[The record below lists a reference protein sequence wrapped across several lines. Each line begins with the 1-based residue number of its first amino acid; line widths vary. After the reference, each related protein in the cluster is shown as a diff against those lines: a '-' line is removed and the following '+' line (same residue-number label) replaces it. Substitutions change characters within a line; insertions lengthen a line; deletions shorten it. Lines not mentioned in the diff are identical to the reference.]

1 MSQAIEIAGHG
12 GKITIVVLGYENPS
26 AKDPSDANWL
36 TCKVQV
42 TAGPFAGA
50 VDAAF
55 TTDDFVRLGREMRAL
70 LDQKVQSVEFEPMEQ
85 ALSLKMAGARTGAVS
100 ISGVVRYSSGPAAAI
115 SFTLESDL
123 SYLSSTRASIE
134 AVMDQYP
141 VRARG
146 AP

>member
-12 GKITIVVLGYENPS
+12 GKVTILVLGYENPS

-42 TAGPFAGA
+42 AAGPFAGG

-55 TTDDFVRLGREMRAL
+55 TTDDFARLGREVRAL
-70 LDQKVQSVEFEPMEQ
+70 LDQRVQSVEFESIEQ
-85 ALSLKMAGARTGAVS
+85 AICLKMAGTRTGAVS
-100 ISGVVRYSSGPAAAI
+100 ISGAVRYSSGPAAAV

-123 SYLSSTRASIE
+123 SYLSSTMASLE
-134 AVMDQYP
+134 AVIDQYP
-141 VRARG
+141 VRTG
-146 AP
+146 AAP